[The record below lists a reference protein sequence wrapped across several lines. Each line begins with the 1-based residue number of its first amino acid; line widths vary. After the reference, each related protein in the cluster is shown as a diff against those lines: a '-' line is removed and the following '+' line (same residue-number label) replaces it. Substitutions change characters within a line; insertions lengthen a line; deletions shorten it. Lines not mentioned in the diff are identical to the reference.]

1 MGPTNMTFIT
11 QDCTRFDKLAFII
24 RHLFDPIDWLSIGIV
39 DFSHH
44 FGRWYHVRSPG
55 QEYVCIRC
63 VLDRHAMRAW
73 EAREKRWERGVH
85 VSVIRDRSWELEGL
99 DRDRSMHQIV
109 RSGSRHVGNL
119 IRCSLGFAL
128 HPTALLFSML
138 PGLPQH
144 RRSLLQSRCW
154 WRYSTAFTL
163 NPDRWSS
170 MTYHGFPMFPKSD
183 FQMILTIQT
192 NLKWYS
198 TDGFLERVILKPLP
212 TIVLNLKIEK

>member
-1 MGPTNMTFIT
+1 MGPTNMPFIT
-11 QDCTRFDKLAFII
+11 QDCTRFNKLSFII
-24 RHLFDPIDWLSIGIV
+24 RHLFDPIDWLSIAII

-44 FGRWYHVRSPG
+44 FGRWYHVRSAG
-55 QEYVCIRC
+55 QEHVRICC

-73 EAREKRWERGVH
+73 EAREKRRERGVH

-128 HPTALLFSML
+128 HPKPLLFSML

-144 RRSLLQSRCW
+144 RWSLLQSRSW
-154 WRYSTAFTL
+154 WRYTTFTL
-163 NPDRWSS
+163 NPDRWSR
-170 MTYHGFPMFPKSD
+170 MTYHEFPMFPKLD

-192 NLKWYS
+192 ILKWYS
-198 TDGFLERVILKPLP
+198 TDGCLGEWFANHYPPLDW
-212 TIVLNLKIEK
+212 ISKK